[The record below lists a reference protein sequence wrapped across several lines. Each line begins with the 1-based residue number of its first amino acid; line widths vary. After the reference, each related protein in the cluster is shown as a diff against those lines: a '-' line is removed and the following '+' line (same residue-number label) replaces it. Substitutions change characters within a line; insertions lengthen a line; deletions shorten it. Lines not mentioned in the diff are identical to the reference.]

1 MNYIRQLALS
11 AALCGLCFGAQAQSK
26 PGDAAAQSTPE
37 PIADASANFDGRIT
51 EASRIVDADTKFKA
65 LRGIRNELTRTI
77 DETKAQ
83 RSALQDEI
91 ARQVA
96 ARKEFLPPPGA
107 PPVVSPDA
115 ALASLNTARE
125 RFKSAE
131 EQLHKLAPSDSAFA
145 TASKDVATARE
156 NVINAEGYAN
166 FLKSRKEQADKNQK
180 ELDSLDAKIAGL
192 RGQETIIDKALKKLT
207 VSQTGLDE
215 EINDT
220 LRTDGQRN
228 VFKSEIAFA
237 FAILV
242 ALVIGGFF
250 FVAWKDEVVRRAI
263 FSGESGIQF
272 LTLFSVVIAIIL
284 FGITGIL
291 ESKEL
296 AALLGGLS
304 GYILGRVTTSR
315 T

>member
-1 MNYIRQLALS
+1 MEIRVRLLGAAILCALS
-11 AALCGLCFGAQAQSK
+11 FDLQAQPK
-26 PGDAAAQSTPE
+26 PAEPTPPPPV

-65 LRGIRNELTRTI
+65 LRSIRNELTRTI

-83 RSALQDEI
+83 RSGLQDEI
-91 ARQVA
+91 ARLLA
-96 ARKEFLPPPGA
+96 ARKELLPPPNLPGFVEPTQEKIDA
-107 PPVVSPDA
+107 DLAAARARVKSITDQLA
-115 ALASLNTARE
+115 ALKPDDPSAGPMRTELLQAQGYLSNFEQYVDSL
-125 RFKSAE
+125 K
-131 EQLHKLAPSDSAFA
+131 
-145 TASKDVATARE
+145 V
-156 NVINAEGYAN
+156 
-166 FLKSRKEQADKNQK
+166 RKQFADKQAK
-180 ELDSLDAKIAGL
+180 DLEALDRKLESLRIL
-192 RGQETIIDKALKKLT
+192 ETGVDKTLKKLIA
-207 VSQTGLDE
+207 SQGGLDE
-215 EINDT
+215 EINDA

-242 ALVIGGFF
+242 AFVIGGFF
-250 FVAWKDEVVRRAI
+250 FIAWKDETVRRAI

-304 GYILGRVTTSR
+304 GYILGRVTSK
-315 T
+315 